1 MKSGQISILIF
12 SILLLSLESC
22 LVQKQNSSISYNVD
36 TYSEYYEFKEP
47 FEITVLEHIKGC
59 ECGTRSCAS
68 ITIGLTANG
77 DTVRVLMLCNT
88 RNFQQ
93 NTNLKIQPQEKPTF
107 QVSVYPYWIE
117 GDKEVNIPE
126 IHKKKL
132 RTTYGKIIE

>member
-1 MKSGQISILIF
+1 MKPSQISILIF
-12 SILLLSLESC
+12 SILLFSLVSC
-22 LVQKQNSSISYNVD
+22 SAQKQDSSISYNVD
-36 TYSEYYEFKEP
+36 TYSEYFEFKVP
-47 FEITVLEHIKGC
+47 FQIEVLEHVKGC

-77 DTVRVLMLCNT
+77 DTVRVLILCNT

-93 NTNLKIQPQEKPTF
+93 NSNLKIQPQEKPTF

-117 GDKEVNIPE
+117 GDKEVSVPQ

-132 RTTYGKIIE
+132 RTTYGKVIE